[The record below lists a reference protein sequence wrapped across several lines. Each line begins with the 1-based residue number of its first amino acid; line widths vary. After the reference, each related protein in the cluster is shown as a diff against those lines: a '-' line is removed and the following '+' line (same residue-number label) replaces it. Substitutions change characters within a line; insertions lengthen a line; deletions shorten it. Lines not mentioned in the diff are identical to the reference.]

1 MHFQIHFSTES
12 RAPAWPPTPLLDLFD
27 SMKAT
32 VRLITAHFLVKSIKW
47 GNMTVNLEVDHSY
60 FSLSYEEKIGKID
73 CCRFSFTPSL
83 HQVKEKENKKT
94 KKNRCMHEKNHWQL
108 VRWSDACFRQE
119 VIPLNAT
126 LACIPF
132 QLGASTV
139 KSDRHGPNVDPPVS
153 EKERLSEAKQK
164 SEEWRAPSTAV
175 TPNGKMEALDANCA
189 Q

>member
-1 MHFQIHFSTES
+1 MRQHDCKSRGWSLIFFIVIHEDI
-12 RAPAWPPTPLLDLFD
+12 P
-27 SMKAT
+27 
-32 VRLITAHFLVKSIKW
+32 
-47 GNMTVNLEVDHSY
+47 
-60 FSLSYEEKIGKID
+60 YEEKIGKID

-94 KKNRCMHEKNHWQL
+94 PKKQMHAWEKL
-108 VRWSDACFRQE
+108 LTAGCLFSDACFRQE

-126 LACIPF
+126 LARIPF

-164 SEEWRAPSTAV
+164 SEEWPAPSTAV
-175 TPNGKMEALDANCA
+175 TLNGKMEALDANCA
-189 Q
+189 LGGVSRRPPMKHRP